1 MDQDQEVRGG
11 PMGFQIGKAK
21 TENPRG
27 ILWKWIFSYLSPVLG
42 STDLFLFLLVGT
54 IVTAITPLITLH
66 IIDDAILSR
75 NQTELYS
82 LIMLYVG
89 LMILNGIV
97 SYISQYGMNKIGQV
111 VVLEVRRSFQSITE
125 NVYGIL

>member
-1 MDQDQEVRGG
+1 MEMDLFV
-11 PMGFQIGKAK
+11 
-21 TENPRG
+21 
-27 ILWKWIFSYLSPVLG
+27 LSSVLG
-42 STDLFLFLLVGT
+42 KVLIYFCFLLVGT

-111 VVLEVRRSFQSITE
+111 VVLEVRKSFSVNYRKCLWHTLIKNSPGTF
-125 NVYGIL
+125 YLS